1 MLVPAPVVSRLKSRT
16 RHSGWSGWEGRVR
29 EGIPSVTGSGSH
41 CGLSSF
47 PRRFETFEVNSFE
60 QFCINYANEKLQ
72 QQFNSVGSA
81 SGPGVSGWGLCLPE
95 SDGLATSPSGPGAL
109 ALP

>member
-1 MLVPAPVVSRLKSRT
+1 MPEFRAER
-16 RHSGWSGWEGRVR
+16 GRGR
-29 EGIPSVTGSGSH
+29 EGSLAPGIHPSLQSQEGTLTV
-41 CGLSSF
+41 SSPLP

-81 SGPGVSGWGLCLPE
+81 SGPGVRGGGLRLPE
-95 SDGLATSPSGPGAL
+95 SDGPATSPPSGPGAL
-109 ALP
+109 ALPWPS